1 MHEREIKTAVE
12 KKINNG
18 KMHKYTLC
26 FFLIKNSGCAILKSK
41 KVKMMN
47 LVEKISS
54 DMVIAMKSQD
64 KGRLTVLRMIKAAMQ
79 MEHIDKKRELNDEL
93 AIDIINKQVKMRQD
107 SIMEFQKG
115 NRADLV
121 EKTNGELAILKEY
134 LPKPLNEEEVLAIID
149 EAFQMIQPVD
159 SKDMGKIM
167 KEVTPKLKGRSDMG
181 RVSQIIKEKL
191 N

>member
-1 MHEREIKTAVE
+1 
-12 KKINNG
+12 
-18 KMHKYTLC
+18 
-26 FFLIKNSGCAILKSK
+26 
-41 KVKMMN
+41 MMN

-79 MEHIDKKRELNDEL
+79 MEHIDKKRELNDES

-159 SKDMGKIM
+159 SKDMGKIL